1 MRVLNRSGS
10 GSWSGV
16 IAGVDYV
23 AANGQNGDV
32 ANMSLGGGFSQAVND
47 AVEAASANVKFTIAA
62 GNSSANA
69 SNYSPASA
77 SGNNIY
83 TVSSF
88 SKGDSATDEIDPWS
102 SFSNFGPPVDYA
114 EPGSSIYSTYKGG
127 GYATLSGTS
136 MAAPHLAGILLGGNV
151 RSDST
156 VDGDPDGNADPIG
169 ER

>member
-1 MRVLNRSGS
+1 
-10 GSWSGV
+10 
-16 IAGVDYV
+16 
-23 AANGQNGDV
+23 
-32 ANMSLGGGFSQAVND
+32 
-47 AVEAASANVKFTIAA
+47 ASAQ
-62 GNSSANA
+62 
-69 SNYSPASA
+69 
-77 SGNNIY
+77 GNNIY

-88 SKGDSATDEIDPWS
+88 AKGDSATDEIDPWS

-136 MAAPHLAGILLGGNV
+136 MAAPHLAGILLSGNV

-156 VDGDPDGNADPIG
+156 VDGDPDGNSDPIG